1 MYDTQRQNSTSP
13 SVSAELEVEQMLAGL
28 FIVVLASLKQS
39 PVSWAE
45 NLERAYLHAQL
56 LAAYRLRH
64 AWRKSDIP
72 RLKSL
77 GVNSS
82 ALTRIERLA
91 GRGRPVVRPYQP
103 LDVAIVTKLSAF
115 QSFVDPDVSPDKR
128 RRAFKTWP
136 WWQHYVEALYRGEH
150 ALAKDRGT
158 RSASIEAEESVG
170 RTLGISASTVHTICG
185 GIRRMRKADE
195 GSAKFSDHDAG

>member
-1 MYDTQRQNSTSP
+1 MGGKP
-13 SVSAELEVEQMLAGL
+13 GAGL
-28 FIVVLASLKQS
+28 SSRPASGRVSTTTRLEEERYSASKIFGREQLS
-39 PVSWAE
+39 PDSNRTTGWQ
-45 NLERAYLHAQL
+45 R
-56 LAAYRLRH
+56 
-64 AWRKSDIP
+64 
-72 RLKSL
+72 
-77 GVNSS
+77 
-82 ALTRIERLA
+82 TA
-91 GRGRPVVRPYQP
+91 GREAIPASR
-103 LDVAIVTKLSAF
+103 VAIVTKLSAF